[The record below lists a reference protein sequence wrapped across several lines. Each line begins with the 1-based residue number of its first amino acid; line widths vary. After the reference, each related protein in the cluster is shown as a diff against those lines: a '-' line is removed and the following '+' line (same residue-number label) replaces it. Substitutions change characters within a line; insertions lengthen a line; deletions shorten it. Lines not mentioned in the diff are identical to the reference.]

1 MWLLKVL
8 LTGESVGGSWFDP
21 GPGRAHPNRVNHLKR
36 QAFQSMAASA
46 DEPVLTTAT
55 RPPHGLRFGLS
66 GKLLLLTIPLILIVE
81 ILIYVPSIANFR
93 MNRLNDRLAAANTA
107 ALVLDAAPSGMV
119 PDALAR
125 QILASIGARAVAI
138 KTGQQRRLLAAADMP
153 AKIDH
158 DVDMREVSAWT
169 AIVEAFQVMLDNGD
183 EVMRVLGPAPGSG
196 QFIEVVID
204 EKPLRAAMFRFS
216 RNVLLLSLV
225 MTSITAGLIYYAL
238 HHLFVRP
245 MRRVTANLVAFH
257 ENPESPAH
265 IIAPTKRGDEIG
277 LAERELSDMQRD
289 LVSMLHQK
297 NHLAAL
303 GLAVSKINHDLR
315 NLLASSQLLS
325 DQLASVPDPR
335 VQRFAP
341 KLMRSLER
349 AIAFCQSTLSYGK
362 AQEAPPDRRMIPVEA
377 VVNEVRRIGPGLAS
391 GTSIEWINAIERGLA
406 VDADPDQLFRA
417 LLNLVRNAAQALES
431 DKSKV
436 ATAKQIRVTGRREGS
451 VTILEISDTGPGIP
465 IKARAHLFEA
475 FQGSSRDGGTGLGL
489 AIAAEL
495 VRAHGGGAQS
505 GGRHH
510 RGDVPNHD
518 PGSRP
523 WNCTA
528 CARRGSGLEN
538 PRFGPKSSPYRSCKA
553 VREPVAM
560 ALFRGGPGSATS
572 RSGFRFCVG
581 SRSNLILEHMIF
593 RRTADTSAD
602 HAPSPYMSRE
612 MRARSS
618 AG

>member
-1 MWLLKVL
+1 MAV
-8 LTGESVGGSWFDP
+8 S
-21 GPGRAHPNRVNHLKR
+21 GPEPDQN
-36 QAFQSMAASA
+36 AA
-46 DEPVLTTAT
+46 
-55 RPPHGLRFGLS
+55 RPQPGLRFGLS
-66 GKLLLLTIPLILIVE
+66 GKLLLLTIPLILIAE

-93 MNRLNDRLAAANTA
+93 VNRLNDRLAAASTA

-138 KTGQQRRLLAAADMP
+138 KSGQQRRLLAATDMP

-158 DVDMREVSAWT
+158 DVDMREMNAWS
-169 AIVEAFQVMLDNGD
+169 AIVDAFQVMLDSGD

-196 QFIEVVID
+196 QFIEVVVD
-204 EKPLRAAMFRFS
+204 EKPLRDAMFRFS

-225 MTSITAGLIYYAL
+225 MTIITAGLIYYAL

-257 ENPESPAH
+257 ANPESTAR
-265 IIAPTKRGDEIG
+265 IIVPSKRGDEIG

-297 NHLAAL
+297 SHLAAL

-325 DQLASVPDPR
+325 DQLSSVPDPR

-362 AQEAPPDRRMIPVEA
+362 AQEAPPDRRMILVEPII
-377 VVNEVRRIGPGLAS
+377 NEVRESAGIAS
-391 GTSIEWINAIERGLA
+391 EPSIEWINAIERGLT
-406 VDADPDQLFRA
+406 VDADPDQLFRV

-431 DKSKV
+431 DKSNV
-436 ATAKQIRVTGRREGS
+436 VRQIRVTGRREGS
-451 VTILEISDTGPGIP
+451 VTIMEISDTGPGIP
-465 IKARAHLFEA
+465 EKARAHLFEA

-495 VRAHGGGAQS
+495 VRAHGGELHLVEGTIGAAFRIVIPDRAVELLS
-505 GGRHH
+505 H
-510 RGDVPNHD
+510 RE
-518 PGSRP
+518 
-523 WNCTA
+523 A
-528 CARRGSGLEN
+528 
-538 PRFGPKSSPYRSCKA
+538 
-553 VREPVAM
+553 
-560 ALFRGGPGSATS
+560 
-572 RSGFRFCVG
+572 
-581 SRSNLILEHMIF
+581 
-593 RRTADTSAD
+593 
-602 HAPSPYMSRE
+602 
-612 MRARSS
+612 RAR
-618 AG
+618 A